1 MAKKKPELVVL
12 EEDIVD
18 DNGVSSSSI
27 ESLKQRYISDS
38 KTLAEQIATNQ
49 RQLNAFEGAIAACEE
64 VLQLNNTT

>member
-18 DNGVSSSSI
+18 ENGVSSSSI

-38 KTLAEQIATNQ
+38 KTLADQIATNQ
-49 RQLNAFEGAIAACEE
+49 RQLNAFEGAIPACDE
-64 VLQLNNTT
+64 VLQLNNIT

>member
-18 DNGVSSSSI
+18 ENGVSSSSI

-64 VLQLNNTT
+64 VLQLNNIT

>member
-18 DNGVSSSSI
+18 ENGVSSSSI

-38 KTLAEQIATNQ
+38 KTLADQIATNQ

-64 VLQLNNTT
+64 VLQLNNIT